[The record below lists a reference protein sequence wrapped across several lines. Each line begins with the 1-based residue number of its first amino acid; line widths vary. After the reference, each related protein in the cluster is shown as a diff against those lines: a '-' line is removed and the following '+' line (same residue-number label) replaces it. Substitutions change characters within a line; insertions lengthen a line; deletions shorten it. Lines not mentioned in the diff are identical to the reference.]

1 MIGAASLG
9 IVILAAFGQ
18 AYRLSKGEQD
28 ELIET
33 PSEHKSHAKSARV
46 IDIGFVVIVAI
57 IATPILGAL
66 IVLLAVYYGIA
77 LSVVALAL
85 ASLTPTVL
93 LVLLASVG
101 IIRANEKSNQQLIRE
116 IKKNDLRSV
125 KSHQPRG

>member
-1 MIGAASLG
+1 MIAAASLG
-9 IVILAAFGQ
+9 IVILGAFGQ
-18 AYRLSKGEQD
+18 AYPLSKGEQA

-33 PSEHKSHAKSARV
+33 PSDHKSDAKSARV
-46 IDIGFVVIVAI
+46 IGIGFVVIVAI

-66 IVLLAVYYGIA
+66 ILLLAVYYGIA

-93 LVLLASVG
+93 LVLFASLG

-116 IKKNDLRSV
+116 IKKNDPRSLE
-125 KSHQPRG
+125 SHQPR